1 MLVIID
7 EKEACLLDRQ
17 THRQVIVM
25 TNLARQKGG
34 RGILAVLFEGLSST
48 LPPCTRGRDPML
60 SSTASLLAI
69 QAYLRMYICI

>member
-34 RGILAVLFEGLSST
+34 GNSSCPLRGIVEHSLLAHVGGIQ
-48 LPPCTRGRDPML
+48 CL

-69 QAYLRMYICI
+69 QAYLRMYIYI